1 MTGGSARN
9 DVHIVMADLIGH
21 LNVKL
26 FSVGRRIYRVSQ
38 QTSTS
43 TMKLSQFAFELPQ
56 DRIAQEPVRWRDEA
70 RMMVLHKDTG
80 EIEHRLFK
88 DIVDYFGKGDT
99 FVLNDTKVFPARLYG
114 KKEKTGAD
122 IIVFLLRELNREQ
135 RLWDV
140 IVDPARKIRIGN
152 KLYFGDDESLVA
164 EVIDNTTS
172 RGRTLRFLYDGPYE
186 DFKEALFAL
195 GETPVPQWVKP
206 KVTPEDAE
214 NFQTI
219 FAAHEG
225 AVSAPAAGLHFS
237 RELFNRMILKDIEKT
252 FITVHMG
259 IGHFRRVDVEDLSKH
274 RMDSERLIIGEQA
287 AAAINKAKRSGKKVV
302 AVGVTVMR
310 GLETYVTTTHE
321 VNVFDGWTNKFIF
334 PPYQYSVPDAAV
346 SNFHL
351 PQSTM
356 LMCVAAFGGYDNVMN
371 AYKVAL
377 EEGYRFGPYGDALL
391 IL

>member
-1 MTGGSARN
+1 
-9 DVHIVMADLIGH
+9 
-21 LNVKL
+21 
-26 FSVGRRIYRVSQ
+26 
-38 QTSTS
+38 
-43 TMKLSQFAFELPQ
+43 MKLSQFNFNLPQ
-56 DRIAQEPVRWRDEA
+56 EKIATEPTRWRDEC
-70 RMMVLHKDTG
+70 RLMVLHKDSG
-80 EIEHRLFK
+80 EIEHKLFK
-88 DIVDYFGKGDT
+88 NIIDYFGKGDM

-122 IIVFLLRELNREQ
+122 IMVFLLRELNREQ

-152 KLYFGDDESLVA
+152 KLYFGEDESLVA

-186 DFKEALFAL
+186 EFKQALFAL
-195 GETPVPQWVKP
+195 GETPVPFWVKP

-219 FAAHEG
+219 FAANEG
-225 AVSAPAAGLHFS
+225 AVSVPAAGTHFS
-237 RELFNRMILKDIEKT
+237 RELCNRMILKDIEKT

-274 RMDSERLIIGEQA
+274 RMDSERMIISQSA
-287 AAAINKAKRSGKKVV
+287 ADDINRAHHHGHKVL

-310 GLETYVTTTHE
+310 ALETYVTTDKQ
-321 VNVFDGWTNKFIF
+321 VNAYDGWTNKFIF
-334 PPYQYSVPDAAV
+334 PPYQYAVPDAIV

-351 PQSTM
+351 PESTM
-356 LMCVAAFGGYDNVMN
+356 LMAVASFGGYKAVMN
-371 AYKVAL
+371 AYETAL
-377 EEGYRFGPYGDALL
+377 AEDYRFGPYGDALL
-391 IL
+391 IV

>member
-1 MTGGSARN
+1 
-9 DVHIVMADLIGH
+9 
-21 LNVKL
+21 
-26 FSVGRRIYRVSQ
+26 
-38 QTSTS
+38 
-43 TMKLSQFAFELPQ
+43 MKLSQFQFDLPKEK
-56 DRIAQEPVRWRDEA
+56 IATEPTRWRDECKLL
-70 RMMVLHKDTG
+70 VLHKKTG
-80 EIEHRLFK
+80 EIEHRQFK
-88 DIVDYFGKGDT
+88 DIIDYFGKRDR
-99 FVLNDTKVFPARLYG
+99 FVLNDTKVFPAKLYG

-122 IIVFLLRELNREQ
+122 IMVFLLRELNKEQ

-152 KLYFGDDESLVA
+152 KLYFGEDESLVA

-274 RMDSERLIIGEQA
+274 RMDSERLIIGEEA
-287 AAAINKAKRSGKKVV
+287 ATAINKAKRSGKKVV

>member
-1 MTGGSARN
+1 
-9 DVHIVMADLIGH
+9 
-21 LNVKL
+21 
-26 FSVGRRIYRVSQ
+26 
-38 QTSTS
+38 
-43 TMKLSQFAFELPQ
+43 MKLSQFNFDLPQ
-56 DRIAQEPVRWRDEA
+56 DRIAQEPTRWRDEA
-70 RMMVLHKDTG
+70 RLMVLHKDSG

-88 DIVDYFGKGDT
+88 DIINYFGKG
-99 FVLNDTKVFPARLYG
+99 DTKVFPARLYG

-122 IIVFLLRELNREQ
+122 IMVLLLRELNREQ

-152 KLYFGDDESLVA
+152 KLYFGEDESLVA

-172 RGRTLRFLYDGPYE
+172 RGRTLRFLFDGPYE
-186 DFKEALFAL
+186 DFKQALFNL
-195 GETPVPQWVKP
+195 GEPYVPEWVKA
-206 KVTPEDAE
+206 KTTPEDVE
-214 NFQTI
+214 NYQTI
-219 FAAHEG
+219 FASKEG

-259 IGHFRRVDVEDLSKH
+259 IGHFRTVDVEDLSKH
-274 RMDSERLIIGEQA
+274 RMDSERLIISEEA
-287 AAAINKAKRSGKKVV
+287 AGAINKAKRAGKKVV
-302 AVGVTVMR
+302 AIGATVMR

-321 VNVFDGWTNKFIF
+321 VIPFDGWTNKFIF
-334 PPYQYSVPDAAV
+334 PPYQYSVPDAIV

-356 LMCVAAFGGYDNVMN
+356 LMSVAAFGGYKGVMA
-371 AYKVAL
+371 AYEEAL
-377 EEGYRFGPYGDALL
+377 KEGYRFGPYGDALL